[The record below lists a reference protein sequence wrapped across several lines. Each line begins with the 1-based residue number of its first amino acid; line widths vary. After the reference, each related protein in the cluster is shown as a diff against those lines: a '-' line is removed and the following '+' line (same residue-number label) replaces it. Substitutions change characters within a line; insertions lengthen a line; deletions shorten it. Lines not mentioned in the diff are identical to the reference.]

1 MTGFSLCVQFD
12 VVTVFSLCVQ
22 FDGVTGFSLCVQFD
36 GVTGFSMC
44 VQFDGVTGFS
54 LCIQFDGVTGF
65 SFPLEHVRQYLG
77 DSLDGAELHV
87 YATVHDWFYGQE
99 KTNHAWCR
107 VVSSKMT
114 LTFLGGSVRTFK
126 PRAPLYAYV
135 S

>member
-1 MTGFSLCVQFD
+1 MTGFSLC
-12 VVTVFSLCVQ
+12 LQ
-22 FDGVTGFSLCVQFD
+22 FDGVTGFSLCV
-36 GVTGFSMC
+36 
-44 VQFDGVTGFS
+44 
-54 LCIQFDGVTGF
+54 QFDGVTGF

-87 YATVHDWFYGQE
+87 YATVYDWFYGQE

-135 S
+135 RSKPFISSVCVTIRTCTIILYLHIQKRTTLSVNI